1 MTASG
6 LPQNTEYTHRI
17 AAAPGKTDHILP
29 ADAPVR
35 PKPKLL
41 DQLREALRS
50 RHYSYRTEQ
59 SYCHWVKRFIVTML
73 PGSLKR
79 PLQDHLRKIK
89 AVHEKDL
96 AEGRGRVQ
104 LPDALDR
111 KYPNAPTDWRWQWVF
126 PQENRWRNA
135 KTEEEGRHHVDESI
149 LQKAFKQAVGKAGI
163 VRRAACHTLQAFF
176 CHASLG
182 EWIRHPYGPGT
193 AGAQR
198 CTNDHDLYACSEPGR
213 SQSAQPGGQLIG
225 RGRCVLCGNHIR
237 RRN

>member
-1 MTASG
+1 MTESRTPLPTAYKDRTRLSSAPTVRIIPSFQR
-6 LPQNTEYTHRI
+6 PQN
-17 AAAPGKTDHILP
+17 
-29 ADAPVR
+29 
-35 PKPKLL
+35 KPKLL
-41 DQLREALRS
+41 DLLREALRS
-50 RHYSYRTEQ
+50 RHYSRRTE
-59 SYCHWVKRFIVTML
+59 SAYCSWVKRFIYFHNVRHPAEM
-73 PGSLKR
+73 
-79 PLQDHLRKIK
+79 
-89 AVHEKDL
+89 

-126 PQENRWRNA
+126 PQ
-135 KTEEEGRHHVDESI
+135 
-149 LQKAFKQAVGKAGI
+149 
-163 VRRAACHTLQAFF
+163 AFF
-176 CHASLG
+176 YHASLG

-213 SQSAQPGGQLIG
+213 SRSAQPGGQLIG